1 MALCIVKCSVRNP
14 ISHPWKHQIKH
25 LGSTTSRDK
34 AGLELANYTH
44 VFIDGPH
51 ICMLRLEERG
61 ENLSSHQQFACW
73 LSGWQ
78 LVSGPCACPAR
89 PRQLSGSLSVGPPFR
104 LPQQI
109 MQSNQTSRLPGGRSL
124 HCDATNKFKRVKN
137 ERCTLPLLLV

>member
-51 ICMLRLEERG
+51 ICMLRPEERG
-61 ENLSSHQQFACW
+61 GNFSSELDATFASCPVG
-73 LSGWQ
+73 SQ
-78 LVSGPCACPAR
+78 CPAGL
-89 PRQLSGSLSVGPPFR
+89 RQFSGSLSVGPPFR

-109 MQSNQTSRLPGGRSL
+109 IQSNQTARLPGVRSL
-124 HCDATNKFKRVKN
+124 HMLQTNSS
-137 ERCTLPLLLV
+137 E